1 MVISASDEYV
11 MLCETQMALI
21 RQGLGATLSVVY
33 LTEDLADNA
42 IANLRPIVA
51 MPEAV
56 RDWSAERLLT
66 WLTESGHESG
76 DLPRLAL
83 PSRGGIDGM
92 SGPVLR
98 LGTIGQDGDLPAP
111 EPLKQPAH
119 QVILPL
125 GHNNVVLGALVVARG
140 DRPWQT
146 AERTQVEHIAQ
157 TLAIARLLDQRSQW
171 MTQQFQRQRQ
181 IQTQQREMLGNL
193 LHQFRNP
200 LTAMRTFGKLLWR
213 RLLPED
219 KNRSLANSIVQESQ
233 RLEELLKQF
242 DDVMDQGQALDWD
255 DTDDSTGPWLAAGQ
269 LEPARLPV
277 QNALTGQQLV
287 LEGCAVTDVLAP
299 LLPSA
304 GAIAQDRQI
313 QLNVELADD
322 LPAVIADR
330 KALREVL
337 NNLLDNALKYTP
349 AHEQVWVWVG
359 DRHGTPT
366 GTLQAITIADT
377 GPGIPPED
385 VEHIFERH
393 YRGIQAHTDIPGTGL
408 GLAIAQELVTQ
419 MGGKLQVYSPLTA
432 WHPQGDHVSPL
443 PQAAQGTVLVVWLPE
458 VAEGSTP

>member
-11 MLCETQMALI
+11 RLCETQMALI

-33 LTEDLADNA
+33 LTEDMANNA

-66 WLTESGHESG
+66 WLTESGHEAG
-76 DLPRLAL
+76 EPPRLAL
-83 PSRGGIDGM
+83 PSRGGGDG
-92 SGPVLR
+92 SSDRPVLR
-98 LGTIGQDGDLPAP
+98 LGSTMNDGDLPTP
-111 EPLKQPAH
+111 EPLKQPSH

-140 DRPWQT
+140 DRPWKP
-146 AERTQVEHIAQ
+146 AERTQVEHIAR

-181 IQTQQREMLGNL
+181 IQAQQREMLGNL

-242 DDVMDQGQALDWD
+242 DQVMDQGQVLDWE
-255 DTDDSTGPWLAAGQ
+255 DTDDSTGPWLTAGL
-269 LEPARLPV
+269 LETARLPS

-287 LEGCAVTDVLAP
+287 LEGCAITDVLAP
-299 LLPSA
+299 LLSSA

-322 LPAVIADR
+322 LPAVLTDR
-330 KALREVL
+330 QALREVL

-349 AHEQVWVWVG
+349 AQEQVWVWVG
-359 DRHGTPT
+359 DRQATPT
-366 GTLQAITIADT
+366 GTLQAVTIADT
-377 GPGIPPED
+377 GPGIPPD
-385 VEHIFERH
+385 DLEHIFERH
-393 YRGIQAHTDIPGTGL
+393 YRGVQAHTGIPGTGL
-408 GLAIAQELVTQ
+408 GLAIARDLIIQ
-419 MGGKLQVYSPLTA
+419 MGGKLEVYSPLAA
-432 WHPQGDHVSPL
+432 WQPQGDQAPL
-443 PQAAQGTVLVVWLPE
+443 LPLTSHGTVLVVWLPE
-458 VAEGSTP
+458 VA